1 MRKKKLISYLV
12 LVSLIV
18 GLHRLILL
26 AYSPL
31 WFSLLTG
38 LLLLLGFLY
47 FVARVEEKEW
57 KKVIKVKGEK

>member
-1 MRKKKLISYLV
+1 PYAKKKLISYLV

-18 GLHRLILL
+18 GLHRLILM

-38 LLLLLGFLY
+38 LLLLAGFVY
-47 FVARVEEKEW
+47 FVSKVEEREW
-57 KKVIKVKGEK
+57 KKVRRQT